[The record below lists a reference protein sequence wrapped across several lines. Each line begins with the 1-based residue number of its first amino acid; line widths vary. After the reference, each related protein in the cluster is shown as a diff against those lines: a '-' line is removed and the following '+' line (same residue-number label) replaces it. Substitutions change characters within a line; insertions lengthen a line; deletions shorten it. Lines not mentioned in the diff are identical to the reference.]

1 MLLPLQSNAAAAA
14 VSWQPP
20 QGLSCVDCLSPTASP
35 VTTTAYE
42 ATLTDSLGCTA
53 TASVT
58 VEVEV
63 TTGWYAPTAF
73 SPNDD
78 GRNDRFRLYTDA
90 SVQEVRQ
97 LEVYGRWG
105 GQVFTSASSGSLSWD
120 GSVRGEL
127 APAGV
132 YIFQAVLRRADG
144 REEVVKGEV
153 VLLR

>member
-1 MLLPLQSNAAAAA
+1 VA
-14 VSWQPP
+14 
-20 QGLSCVDCLSPTASP
+20 
-35 VTTTAYE
+35 TTAYE

-53 TASVT
+53 TAT
-58 VEVEV
+58 IAVEA

-78 GRNDRFRLYTDA
+78 DRNDRFRLYTDA
-90 SVQEVRQ
+90 SIQEVRQ

-105 GQVFTSASSGSLSWD
+105 GQVFTSARSGSPSWD

-132 YIFQAVLRRADG
+132 YIFQAVLLRADG
-144 REEVVKGEV
+144 RGEVVKGEV
-153 VLLR
+153 SLLR